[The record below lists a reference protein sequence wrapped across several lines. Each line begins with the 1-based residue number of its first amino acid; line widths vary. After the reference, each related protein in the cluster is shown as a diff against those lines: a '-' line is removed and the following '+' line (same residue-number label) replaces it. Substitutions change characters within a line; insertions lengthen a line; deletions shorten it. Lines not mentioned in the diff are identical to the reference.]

1 MKFVIENDNMKLWQ
15 VYDIIHMN
23 VGLFSQ
29 QQIIS
34 CVLLTVYPFQIYW

>member
-23 VGLFSQ
+23 VDLFSQ

-34 CVLLTVYPFQIYW
+34 CVLLTV